1 MLDDETDPAPP
12 RVEVCGCT
20 QSEVYR
26 KALEDLAEKLERAAE
41 IAPTPVRNFCSI
53 NAEFARSALASVAAP
68 GGKPSYILRERVS
81 FRLFMT
87 ADDFPFHAESPVAGE
102 GAEVF
107 KLSLFSFY
115 LLGSL
120 LEFNLLHLFFR

>member
-68 GGKPSYILRERVS
+68 GGKPCSCHGSHPEWKAHS
-81 FRLFMT
+81 
-87 ADDFPFHAESPVAGE
+87 ADGCGVTMAHAVGIGGRSPW
-102 GAEVF
+102 
-107 KLSLFSFY
+107 L
-115 LLGSL
+115 
-120 LEFNLLHLFFR
+120 